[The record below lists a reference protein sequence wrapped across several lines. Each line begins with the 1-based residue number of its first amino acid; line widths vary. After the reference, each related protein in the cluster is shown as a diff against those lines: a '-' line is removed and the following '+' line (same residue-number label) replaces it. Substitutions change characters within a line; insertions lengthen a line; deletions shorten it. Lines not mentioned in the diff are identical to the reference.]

1 MADYVIS
8 EHARF
13 EMKRRGVSEEIVRS
27 VLSAPEQRLEIR
39 AGRVVLHSRL
49 EMGSPAKM
57 YLVRVF
63 VDVDR
68 NPPEVVTVCR
78 TSRISKY
85 WRQEQ

>member
-39 AGRVVLHSRL
+39 AGRVVI
-49 EMGSPAKM
+49 GICVKAKTK
-57 YLVRVF
+57 V
-63 VDVDR
+63 
-68 NPPEVVTVCR
+68 
-78 TSRISKY
+78 K
-85 WRQEQ
+85 QQ